1 MTTKEK
7 QQLQIH
13 RIKESISSLKWKI
26 ILNFFIYFIVSWCV
40 WNIHTAIN
48 KLEYGFLPKLK
59 GFSDQIIILF
69 FYSLVLLGQVFVHWG
84 WEFSKND
91 GVWHY
96 SLLFPISH
104 VALTTKWD
112 YLKITPIT
120 GSRKK
125 VFVHNWPTRNSQST

>member
-26 ILNFFIYFIVSWCV
+26 ILHFFMYFIVSWCV
-40 WNIHTAIN
+40 LNIHTAIN

-59 GFSDQIIILF
+59 GFSEQIIILF
-69 FYSLVLLGQVFVHWG
+69 FYSLTLPGQVFVHWG

-96 SLLFPISH
+96 SCCF
-104 VALTTKWD
+104 D
-112 YLKITPIT
+112 YQMRLLKITPIT

-125 VFVHNWPTRNSQST
+125 VFILNWPTRNSQST